1 MSSAMPVVMVAPQ
14 ERGLFPM
21 IRWFELDDGDGG
33 DDDNYDVGGDDDND
47 DTAGAQIS
55 RESSFRWSA
64 TFPLSTAGLLCCAT
78 PSLRSKWDVSI
89 GPKIVGNSVSGLS
102 QSCQSKLK
110 SLFAGWRPDM
120 TRGTATSTLDL
131 SKGRTCKCSPTRKY
145 QQYAL
150 RFCLKIFFYI
160 ALENSVTEI
169 SDYKT
174 IQVLRLLN
182 GCKEEVRNR
191 KFQKLGK
198 TSNI

>member
-14 ERGLFPM
+14 EGELFPM
-21 IRWFELDDGDGG
+21 IRWFDLDDDDGDGG
-33 DDDNYDVGGDDDND
+33 DDDND
-47 DTAGAQIS
+47 DTAAAQIS

-64 TFPLSTAGLLCCAT
+64 TFPLSTSSGLLCCAGT
-78 PSLRSKWDVSI
+78 SLRSKWDVSI

-102 QSCQSKLK
+102 QSCQCKLK

-150 RFCLKIFFYI
+150 RCLKISQ
-160 ALENSVTEI
+160 LENSV
-169 SDYKT
+169 
-174 IQVLRLLN
+174 VLDFSL
-182 GCKEEVRNR
+182 
-191 KFQKLGK
+191 
-198 TSNI
+198 